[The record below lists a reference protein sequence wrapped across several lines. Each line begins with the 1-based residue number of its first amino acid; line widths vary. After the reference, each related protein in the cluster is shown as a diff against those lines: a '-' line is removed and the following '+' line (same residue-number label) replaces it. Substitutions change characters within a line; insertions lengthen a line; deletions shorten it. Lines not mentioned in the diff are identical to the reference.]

1 MMATALTASGMTLP
15 VFFTVLAAA
24 MMHAGW
30 NAVLKVKLEPILA
43 MTLITTAAGLIA
55 LPFLLVS
62 GWPKAEAWP
71 WLGAS
76 FALHLGYNLAL
87 SAAYARG
94 DMGQIYPIAR
104 GGAPLL
110 TALASLVVLRE
121 PIAPLAAIG
130 IAVLGGGVMLMSLA
144 GRKASPDRRAIAY
157 ALLTAVIICGY
168 TLSDGIGARAAG
180 DPHAYAAALFVLDGV
195 PLPFLLLWSRGRAA
209 FRPMRR
215 YLGLGFSGG
224 AMSLAAYWIAIWAMT
239 VAPIALVAALRET
252 SVLFATLIAVII
264 LKEQW
269 IPARAAAA
277 ILIVA
282 GIAAMRIG

>member
-1 MMATALTASGMTLP
+1 MMAAAAPGMTLP
-15 VFFTVLAAA
+15 VFLTVLAAA
-24 MMHAGW
+24 VMHAGW
-30 NAVLKVKLEPILA
+30 NAVLKVKLEPLLA
-43 MTLITTAAGLIA
+43 MTLITAAAGVIG
-55 LPFLLVS
+55 LPFLIVL
-62 GWPKAEAWP
+62 GFPKLDAWP

-76 FALHLGYNLAL
+76 LVLHLGYYVTL
-87 SAAYARG
+87 SAAYARA

-110 TALASLVVLRE
+110 TALASAVILRE
-121 PIAPLAAIG
+121 PIAPIAAIG

-144 GRKASPDRRAIAY
+144 GRRHAPDMRAIGY
-157 ALLTAVIICGY
+157 ALLTALIICGY

-180 DPHAYAAALFVLDGV
+180 DPHAYSAALFVLDGL
-195 PLPFLLLWSRGRAA
+195 PLPLFLLWWKGREV
-209 FRPMRR
+209 FRPMRH
-215 YLGLGFSGG
+215 YLGLGFAGG
-224 AMSLAAYWIAIWAMT
+224 GMSLAAYWIAIWAMT

-252 SVLFATLIAVII
+252 SVLFATLIAVIV

-282 GIAAMRIG
+282 GIAAMRVG